1 MKAGQ
6 SKQSRKQGLKK
17 SEQTIKWCNQIIE
30 ELKTGDKSSYELEQ
44 KFGIKECLFPSIL
57 LQLTYMC
64 SVYDYKKN
72 NKLYLGLLK

>member
-1 MKAGQ
+1 MTGEG
-6 SKQSRKQGLKK
+6 KQSRKQGLKK
-17 SEQTIKWCNQIIE
+17 SAQTMIWCNQIIE
-30 ELKTGDKSSYELEQ
+30 ELKTGEKSSYELEQ
-44 KFGIKECLFPSIL
+44 KFGIKECLFPSVL